1 MPPKK
6 KPTKESK
13 KELKKEEQKTP
24 KKQQDTPKK
33 TIEQSKKLQETTDN
47 DVELDYTIDD
57 IDLNDDSEIE
67 EINTEI
73 PDLEP
78 IIKPK
83 HEYKPI
89 ISQDIIILHE
99 EHRRTSDVMTIFEYT
114 NIISQRALQ
123 INAGGPCYTNV
134 DDLTNPLE
142 MATKELQDK
151 KCPLNIQRSITDKI
165 YEQWSANEL
174 SLPRE

>member
-6 KPTKESK
+6 KIVKDNK
-13 KELKKEEQKTP
+13 KDEQKIS
-24 KKQQDTPKK
+24 KKQQETTKK
-33 TIEQSKKLQETTDN
+33 IIESSKKIQETTDN

-67 EINTEI
+67 EINTEV

-78 IIKPK
+78 IVKPK

-99 EHRRTSDVMTIFEYT
+99 DHRRTSDVMTIFEYT

-151 KCPLNIQRSITDKI
+151 KCPLNILRSITDKI